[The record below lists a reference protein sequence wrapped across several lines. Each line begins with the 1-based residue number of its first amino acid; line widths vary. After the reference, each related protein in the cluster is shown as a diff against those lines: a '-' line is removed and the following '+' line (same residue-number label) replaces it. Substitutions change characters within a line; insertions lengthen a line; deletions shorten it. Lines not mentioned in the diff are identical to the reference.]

1 MNEIA
6 AILLF
11 VATSES
17 IQIDSR
23 DVSPYKEISKLNS
36 LEDLEADV
44 YWMFDEVMKLGIK
57 DLYDSTLSDEPTAIQ
72 MLVSWKDDFLRSDR
86 SQDCSCSPV
95 IRRCHRIYHRYLAL
109 LDNDLYSHCERHRVE
124 PQMLY
129 L

>member
-17 IQIDSR
+17 IPFQSAKT
-23 DVSPYKEISKLNS
+23 SPYREIFTLNS
-36 LEDLEADV
+36 LEHIEADV

-57 DLYDSTLSDEPTAIQ
+57 DLYDSEAEPSAIER
-72 MLVSWKDDFLRSDR
+72 LVSWNTDPRNDR
-86 SQDCSCSPV
+86 SQDPNCSAV

-109 LDNDLYSHCERHRVE
+109 LDNELYSHCEKNRVE
-124 PQMLY
+124 PQMLF